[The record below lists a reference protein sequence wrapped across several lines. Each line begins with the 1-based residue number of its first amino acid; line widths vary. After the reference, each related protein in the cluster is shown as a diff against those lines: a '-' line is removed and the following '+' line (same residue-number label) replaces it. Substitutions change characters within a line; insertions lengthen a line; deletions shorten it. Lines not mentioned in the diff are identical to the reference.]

1 MKLFKPTGSVSTNG
15 AWQGTCA
22 DYYNGRPIVGSGGA
36 EKHGSEY
43 SVLIMQQ
50 YKCKHFRRVVTGI
63 WCQLGNCRADLGV
76 VTRQFYCI
84 SQQKSVPQM
93 CHCNAVSVSLYLPI
107 SLSLFPCLSVCLS
120 NYVSCNF
127 FFFFLLGHPHTVA
140 YCNIAYVW
148 CSVCLCACLRLSVN
162 HLKIVFSFQLFIYCG
177 TCSHSIC
184 HAAPEATAAT
194 T

>member
-1 MKLFKPTGSVSTNG
+1 
-15 AWQGTCA
+15 
-22 DYYNGRPIVGSGGA
+22 
-36 EKHGSEY
+36 
-43 SVLIMQQ
+43 MQQ

-93 CHCNAVSVSLYLPI
+93 CHCNAVSVSLFLP
-107 SLSLFPCLSVCLS
+107 LSLRVPICLSACRTVWA
-120 NYVSCNF
+120 VTF
-127 FFFFLLGHPHTVA
+127 FLLLGHPHSVA
-140 YCNIAYVW
+140 YCNIAYVR
-148 CSVCLCACLRLSVN
+148 SVFGVCLCACLRLSVN

-194 T
+194 TGQQ

>member
-1 MKLFKPTGSVSTNG
+1 MLTTMAGQLWGGCRETWQCIFGFNNAAIQMQTFPQGRHWDLVPVGKLSSRSRCSYATVLLHKSTKV
-15 AWQGTCA
+15 CA
-22 DYYNGRPIVGSGGA
+22 TNVP
-36 EKHGSEY
+36 
-43 SVLIMQQ
+43 LQ
-50 YKCKHFRRVVTGI
+50 RRV
-63 WCQLGNCRADLGV
+63 CLAL
-76 VTRQFYCI
+76 
-84 SQQKSVPQM
+84 SP
-93 CHCNAVSVSLYLPI
+93 
-107 SLSLFPCLSVCLS
+107 SLSPCSSVCLS
-120 NYVSCNF
+120 NYVSCN
-127 FFFFLLGHPHTVA
+127 FFFLLGHPHTVA